1 MKLKWLTAKDLI
13 GKYNLPNT
21 VQGLTKKA
29 RNENWQKR
37 KIKGQKGGGFEYEV
51 SDIINKFELLQNYEK
66 GLDKKTYEQSSS
78 YQVDLPR
85 LTAFKERLK
94 HLIGNNS
101 SLWFTQKC
109 GISESVLNEYLKGE
123 SEPTLSELITISRAC
138 EVPVNWLT
146 TGDIKDH
153 STDTASNDSYVIIPH
168 LTSILFPA
176 ELDKKELPSGTM
188 DIRENFVL
196 SKYWLLK
203 TGLFNSRLAI
213 IRVSNDTMTPTIN
226 EGDIALLDVQE
237 EAIQDILDG
246 IYLLKIK
253 DSYVI
258 YRLQRDLNTST
269 IHMINDN
276 KAYKSFTIKLDNADS
291 HIKVIAKVE
300 MILTSPYK

>member
-1 MKLKWLTAKDLI
+1 MKEIWLTPREMA
-13 GKYNLPNT
+13 GKYNCPKT
-21 VQGLTKKA
+21 VQGVALRAK
-29 RNENWQKR
+29 NENWKKR
-37 KIKGQKGGGFEYEV
+37 KAKGQKGGGFEYEV
-51 SDIINKFELLQNYEK
+51 SDIINKFELLQNYEHK
-66 GLDKKTYEQSSS
+66 ALDRKPDEQSPNYNKDDSI
-78 YQVDLPR
+78 D
-85 LTAFKERLK
+85 
-94 HLIGNNS
+94 
-101 SLWFTQKC
+101 
-109 GISESVLNEYLKGE
+109 
-123 SEPTLSELITISRAC
+123 
-138 EVPVNWLT
+138 T
-146 TGDIKDH
+146 T
-153 STDTASNDSYVIIPH
+153 SNDNYVIIPH
-168 LTSILFPA
+168 LTSILFPD
-176 ELDKKELPSGTM
+176 ELDNKESPSGMM